1 MKELTKKSKLLSYL
15 LRHDADYSFSKPEG
29 WRAVSDLVRNH
40 GFTREELKN
49 IVESD
54 SKGRYEFDL
63 TSNMI
68 RALQGHSIPGIEP
81 DLIESVPP
89 SVLYHGTSSRF
100 LGSILKNGILKCTRN
115 HVHLSSDIDT
125 ARKVGIRHGGEVII
139 LKINTGEMV
148 KSGIKFLK
156 SKNGVWL
163 CQDIEPRFF
172 EIYYE
177 D

>member
-63 TSNMI
+63 TGNMI

-100 LGSILKNGILKCTRN
+100 LGSILKNGILK
-115 HVHLSSDIDT
+115 
-125 ARKVGIRHGGEVII
+125 
-139 LKINTGEMV
+139 
-148 KSGIKFLK
+148 
-156 SKNGVWL
+156 
-163 CQDIEPRFF
+163 
-172 EIYYE
+172 
-177 D
+177 